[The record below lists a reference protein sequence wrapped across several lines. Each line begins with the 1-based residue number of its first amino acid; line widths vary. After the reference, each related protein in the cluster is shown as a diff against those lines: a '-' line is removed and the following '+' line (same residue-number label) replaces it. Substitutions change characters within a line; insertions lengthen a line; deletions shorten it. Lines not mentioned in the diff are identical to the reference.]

1 MALHPINKL
10 DEIIAIDPGKTTG
23 YVHLQVDMGADK
35 YPFTPIIMREIE
47 WDEHW
52 GFMSEVHDVLYHN
65 KGKRIIIVVE
75 NFLLYAH
82 EAVHQINSDFPSSQI
97 IGVCKYIAAMTTT
110 ELVLQ
115 MASVKRQFSGK
126 DIDKWFKPDVQLPT
140 SLHIRDAISHALYLY
155 FDRRLK

>member
-1 MALHPINKL
+1 MASRPI

-23 YVHLQVDMGADK
+23 FVHFEVDMTAEK
-35 YPFTPIIMREIE
+35 YPFIPVEMHEIE

-52 GFMSEVHDVLYHN
+52 SFFLSLQRTLSISNPDNIVV
-65 KGKRIIIVVE
+65 VVE
-75 NFLLYAH
+75 NFRLFAH

-97 IGVCKYIAAMTTT
+97 IGVCKYITITNGI

-115 MASVKRQFSGK
+115 MANVKRQFSGK

-140 SLHIRDAISHALYLY
+140 SLHVRDAISHALYLY